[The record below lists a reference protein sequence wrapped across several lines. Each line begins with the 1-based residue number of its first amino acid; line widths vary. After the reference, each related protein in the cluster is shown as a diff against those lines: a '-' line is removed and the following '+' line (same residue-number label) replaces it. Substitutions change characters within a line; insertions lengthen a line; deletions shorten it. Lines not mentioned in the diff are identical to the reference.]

1 MSRTERVSR
10 TEKVSRN
17 ENIQDVCKQL
27 INLGERQG
35 YLTTGQ
41 IKEAFESTHSTP
53 AEVSN
58 FLRAAEDRGIE
69 IEDSGIDIG
78 DDTENDAD
86 NDTEND
92 IENDCIPFEGAAFKD
107 TRAWDLD
114 DTDPAII
121 KFPGI
126 DFSEGEQR
134 WNNDPVHLYMAQMS
148 NIPLLS
154 REDEMI
160 LSKKIE
166 RARRRYRRA
175 VLAAPYSIEAAALNL
190 EMVLDQRLAFDR
202 NIHKSMSVH
211 LSKEQVL
218 RRIPTQLLTLRKMI
232 DSIKADWHEIHSLRS
247 SSVLSRQTLFSQV
260 NALSGSANAK
270 CRAIFARMTG
280 RRRRAVKLI
289 EELGLRTRRINLLR
303 SQMTTMLSRI
313 DEIRTLLCRRG
324 LGALRSKRRAQL
336 IEELAELRRTIIETP
351 KMLRARLNIIQKR
364 QEEYDAAK
372 SALSSANLR
381 LVVSIAKKYRN
392 RGLSFLDLI
401 QEGNTGL
408 MRAVDKFEYQRGF
421 KFSTYATWWIRQAI
435 TRAIADQGRTIRVP
449 VHMIDAL
456 SRIRTAQ
463 RDYYQQT
470 GRVASIEDVARLT
483 RIDVE
488 CVRRVV
494 EIGSSP
500 ISLEHPV
507 GEGDDGSFGDFVAD
521 TSFDRPEKTAGNVML
536 RKEIDKLLKTLTPRE
551 REIIKLRYGLLNGY
565 IYTLEEVGNIF
576 QVTRERVRQI
586 ESKAVKKLR
595 APGRSRKL
603 HGFVDATETDDAK
616 RAA

>member
-1 MSRTERVSR
+1 MSRTENFQRVCD
-10 TEKVSRN
+10 N
-17 ENIQDVCKQL
+17 L
-27 INLGERQG
+27 INCGRRQG
-35 YLTTGQ
+35 CLTAGA
-41 IKEAFESTHSTP
+41 IKEAFESIHATADEP
-53 AEVSN
+53 RN
-58 FLRAAEDRGIE
+58 FLRAAEDSGIE
-69 IEDSGIDIG
+69 IE
-78 DDTENDAD
+78 NDL
-86 NDTEND
+86 
-92 IENDCIPFEGAAFKD
+92 ENDCVPFEGAPFEGAKS
-107 TRAWDLD
+107 WDFD
-114 DTDPAII
+114 GTESATI

-126 DFSEGEQR
+126 GFDEGEQR
-134 WNNDPVHLYMAQMS
+134 WNNDPVHLYMDQMS
-148 NIPLLS
+148 DIPLLT

-160 LSKKIE
+160 LSKRIE

-175 VLAAPYSIEAAALNL
+175 VLAAPFSIEAATLNI

-202 NIHKSMSVH
+202 NMHKSISVR

-218 RRIPTQLLTLRKMI
+218 RRIPTQLSTLHKMI
-232 DSIKADWHEIHSLRS
+232 DSMKNDWHQFHSLRS
-247 SSVLSRQTLFSQV
+247 SAKPAGRTLFPGAKTLSRDTKTKCQSIFLR
-260 NALSGSANAK
+260 LSA
-270 CRAIFARMTG
+270 

-289 EELGLRTRRINLLR
+289 EELGLRTRRINKLR
-303 SQMTTMLSRI
+303 GEMTSMLSRI
-313 DEIRTLLCRRG
+313 DEIRVLLRHRG
-324 LGALRSKRRAQL
+324 LGALRPKRRAQM
-336 IEELAELRRTIIETP
+336 IEELAQLRRTIIESP
-351 KMLRARLNIIQKR
+351 KMLRARLKIIQKR
-364 QEEYDAAK
+364 LEEYDAAK
-372 SALSSANLR
+372 SALSRANLR

-408 MRAVDKFEYQRGF
+408 MRAVDKFEYQRGY

-456 SRIRTAQ
+456 SCIRAIQ
-463 RDYYQQT
+463 RSYYQKT
-470 GRVASIEDVARLT
+470 GHEAKIEEIARLAN
-483 RIDVE
+483 VE
-488 CVRRVV
+488 VEDVRRVV

-507 GEGDDGSFGDFVAD
+507 GEGDDGSFGEFVAD
-521 TSFDRPEKTAGNVML
+521 KSFDRPEKTASNEML

-565 IYTLEEVGNIF
+565 MYTLEEVGNIF

-595 APGRSRKL
+595 TPGRSRKL
-603 HGFVDATETDDAK
+603 LGFLDFAAVGEAK